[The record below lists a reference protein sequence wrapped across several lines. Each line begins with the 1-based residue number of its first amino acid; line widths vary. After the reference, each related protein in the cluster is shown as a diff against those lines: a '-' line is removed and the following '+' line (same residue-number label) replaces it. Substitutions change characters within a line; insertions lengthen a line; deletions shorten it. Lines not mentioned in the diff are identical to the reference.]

1 MNFRLCSE
9 NGIQVAL
16 SRSPV
21 STLYPEVQALRLW
34 TCVCIFS
41 VGSQD
46 QEVPTALVRIRNPKN
61 GMANTPSFIHP
72 ETHYTLFFLRLIILV
87 SVRFGDHLVIAH
99 TLSGASGVVEVIKI
113 FMHYFLYLSYVQDYK

>member
-1 MNFRLCSE
+1 MDLRLCSE

-46 QEVPTALVRIRNPKN
+46 REVPTALDFAGQNPKPEDS
-61 GMANTPSFIHP
+61 MANTPSSSHP
-72 ETHYTLFFLRLIILV
+72 ETRYTLSFLRLIILV
-87 SVRFGDHLVIAH
+87 SVRFGDHLVIA
-99 TLSGASGVVEVIKI
+99 
-113 FMHYFLYLSYVQDYK
+113 SYIVWS